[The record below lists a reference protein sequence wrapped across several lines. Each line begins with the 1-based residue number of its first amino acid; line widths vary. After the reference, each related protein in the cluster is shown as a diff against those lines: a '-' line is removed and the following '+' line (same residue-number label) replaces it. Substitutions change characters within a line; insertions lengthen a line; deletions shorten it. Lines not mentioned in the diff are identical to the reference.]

1 MEEEEYEMMVKII
14 IIGDSSIGKT
24 NIISKYLRNQ
34 FFENSKATVRVK
46 FGSKLFKIDGQ

>member
-1 MEEEEYEMMVKII
+1 MEEEYEMMVKI